1 PLATIKIK
9 GSQTSVLADDNGN
22 FKISAA
28 ANATLQITATGF
40 APLEVVAS
48 STSLSISL
56 KQQIEEI
63 DNIVVTAQGIRKKS
77 KEIGYSYAKVSTE
90 ELTVGRAPRLTQA
103 LAGKVSGLAIY
114 QVNNSVDPAVK
125 VVLRGYRS
133 MTGNNEAL
141 VVLDGIQTTQTV
153 LPLINPNDIESVTI
167 LKGGQAATLY
177 GAEGVNGAI
186 VINTKKG
193 NKGKSKVSYS
203 SSVNFEEISFL
214 PQFQDKYG
222 SGSHYAPSYTTIPDY
237 KERMRLNWRPY
248 ENQQYGDP
256 LYFSQGS
263 ALYTG
268 DYSAILAENT
278 KSLNYSPLD
287 YIHDHGI
294 AGFLQKFIAG
304 GIYHVLDQA
313 AKLSLPYLFYMLPF
327 GILFSFRAFDQN
339 PKYIRANW
347 IVILITLGSFVTYFA
362 VVQERRLIFHTVPF
376 LIIFAV
382 IPIQRLVEYGFS
394 TFSFSKK
401 QKNLVLTIILIIAFI
416 LALLFTT
423 RYQPVD
429 VQLENEKLEFAKYVL
444 SHYEGKIVDTGD
456 SLQTLRYVILTE
468 KQDFKQYLTKN
479 DDQFSKTDKLD
490 VINLYASSLND
501 FINVSKQYDVKYLI
515 VNKNSITQEWYPYMD
530 GVYDDSNPYLKK
542 VFDPTD
548 LGFRKLDVRVFQI
561 DYSEFDRIS
570 K

>member
-1 PLATIKIK
+1 MYTLRNDLGYSKKTITICLVAIAILSLGLKLY
-9 GSQTSVLADDNGN
+9 TTNFSVLPSEDTFGYVLRA
-22 FKISAA
+22 ISHMHGDFTEPARK
-28 ANATLQITATGF
+28 TLGWSIFVSPFFEITHPNSFLDYVNIVRG
-40 APLEVVAS
+40 
-48 STSLSISL
+48 ISL
-56 KQQIEEI
+56 
-63 DNIVVTAQGIRKKS
+63 GI
-77 KEIGYSYAKVSTE
+77 STITI
-90 ELTVGRAPRLTQA
+90 LPMYA
-103 LAGKVSGLAIY
+103 LARRFFDEKYSLVAAFLFAIESHLNYNAGLGLSEPLFILVAILAIY
-114 QVNNSVDPAVK
+114 F
-125 VVLRGYRS
+125 
-133 MTGNNEAL
+133 
-141 VVLDGIQTTQTV
+141 
-153 LPLINPNDIESVTI
+153 I
-167 LKGGQAATLY
+167 L
-177 GAEGVNGAI
+177 N
-186 VINTKKG
+186 KKPE
-193 NKGKSKVSYS
+193 Y
-203 SSVNFEEISFL
+203 SFL
-214 PQFQDKYG
+214 SFLLVGVLWWIRFNGVVMLLVISIIYLANFQRSRSNLLKLVIGILMFLAVSSPMLIQKY
-222 SGSHYAPSYTTIPDY
+222 
-237 KERMRLNWRPY
+237 
-248 ENQQYGDP
+248 QQYGDP

-401 QKNLVLTIILIIAFI
+401 QKNLVLTIILIIAFT

-429 VQLENEKLEFAKYVL
+429 VQLENEKLEFAKYAL
-444 SHYEGKIVDTGD
+444 SHYEGKLVDTGD

-530 GVYDDSNPYLKK
+530 DVYDNNHPYLKK
-542 VFDPTD
+542 VFDPVD
-548 LGFRKLDVRVFQI
+548 LGFKKLNVRVFQI
-561 DYSEFDRIS
+561 DYSEFDRMS